1 MYNNKSI
8 SVVIS
13 TFKERLS
20 IRKFVEEVEGL
31 GVIDEVIVVNNNAEE
46 GTDDEVKETNAK
58 LFYETRQGYGYGYS
72 KGLEKARGDL
82 IIMTEADGTF
92 EPNDFLKLLI
102 YSDDFPVV
110 FGTRTSSHAIGS
122 GANMGLFLKWGNW
135 FVAKMIEILFL
146 STQLSDV
153 GCTTRLISRKSL
165 DEIKPFFTVNY
176 SHFGLEMMLLVITGK
191 IRFVEIPLKY
201 NKRIGES
208 SVTGN
213 FYKSFKLGII
223 MIAFVFKMWF
233 VNFFR

>member
-213 FYKSFKLGII
+213 FYKSFKLGICHRRGC
-223 MIAFVFKMWF
+223 
-233 VNFFR
+233 NSD

>member
-122 GANMGLFLKWGNW
+122 GDIWCPFSQ
-135 FVAKMIEILFL
+135 FL
-146 STQLSDV
+146 S
-153 GCTTRLISRKSL
+153 
-165 DEIKPFFTVNY
+165 
-176 SHFGLEMMLLVITGK
+176 
-191 IRFVEIPLKY
+191 
-201 NKRIGES
+201 
-208 SVTGN
+208 
-213 FYKSFKLGII
+213 
-223 MIAFVFKMWF
+223 
-233 VNFFR
+233 